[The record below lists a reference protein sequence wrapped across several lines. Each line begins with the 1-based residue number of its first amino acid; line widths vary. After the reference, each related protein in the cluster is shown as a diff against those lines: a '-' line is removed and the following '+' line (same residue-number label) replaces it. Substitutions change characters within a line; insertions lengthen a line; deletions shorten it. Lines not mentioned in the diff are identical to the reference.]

1 MQKKNSRSLQKEP
14 LICSPVSVLPWQQ
27 VACDIFTWHGASY
40 LLVVDY
46 HNHFF
51 ETDLLSELTTAE
63 VILKLKLHFA
73 CHGIPQV
80 MMSNNGRQFVSQE
93 FKRFARD
100 WGFELKTSSP
110 IYPQSNGLVEKTI
123 QTCKSIMTKASENG
137 LDPYLGILE
146 YCNTP
151 VDSLAALSQMLMSR

>member
-1 MQKKNSRSLQKEP
+1 
-14 LICSPVSVLPWQQ
+14 
-27 VACDIFTWHGASY
+27 
-40 LLVVDY
+40 
-46 HNHFF
+46 
-51 ETDLLSELTTAE
+51 
-63 VILKLKLHFA
+63 
-73 CHGIPQV
+73 
-80 MMSNNGRQFVSQE
+80 MSNNGRQFVSQE

-146 YCNTP
+146 YHNTP
-151 VDSLAALSQMLMSR
+151 IDGLAAPSQMLMSRQFYSKLPCTEKHLEKRVI